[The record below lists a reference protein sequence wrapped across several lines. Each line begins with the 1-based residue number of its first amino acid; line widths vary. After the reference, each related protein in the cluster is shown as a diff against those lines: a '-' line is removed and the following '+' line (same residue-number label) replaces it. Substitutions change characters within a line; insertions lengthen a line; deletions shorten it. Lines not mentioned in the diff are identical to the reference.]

1 MTWYT
6 GEGGAIRRATAV
18 AQVDQSLSLAYGM
31 RANEEGMRIAVQ
43 NIAVFAA
50 PRSRRPTRMPKCN
63 INEMKERVGNALAP
77 QNGQQKIEDIA
88 ASELAFAQTTMQNS
102 KERQQERKLTLENLL
117 QEVEEAPETEV
128 AAQILS
134 LQTRLQ
140 ASLQTT
146 AMLYQMNIVNY
157 L

>member
-1 MTWYT
+1 MTFSPSDPNA
-6 GEGGAIRRATAV
+6 EVR
-18 AQVDQSLSLAYGM
+18 
-31 RANEEGMRIAVQ
+31 
-43 NIAVFAA
+43 F
-50 PRSRRPTRMPKCN
+50 
-63 INEMKERVGNALAP
+63 NEMKERVGNALAP

-88 ASELAFAQTTMQNS
+88 AELAFAQTTMQDS

-117 QEVEEAPETEV
+117 QGVEEAPETEV

-146 AMLYQMNIVNY
+146 AMLYQMNIINY